1 MKIGQM
7 KRTCLSLNI
16 IIRLVVDGQRLAKNY
31 QEDPKTRSRTDSTP
45 SFRRIMISSTV
56 LLKILLFKK
65 SKKIMM
71 KFTSPVKR

>member
-16 IIRLVVDGQRLAKNY
+16 IIRLEVDGQRSVKNY

-45 SFRRIMISSTV
+45 SFRRITISSTAS
-56 LLKILLFKK
+56 LKILLFKK
-65 SKKIMM
+65 SRKTMM
-71 KFTSPVKR
+71 RYTSPVKR